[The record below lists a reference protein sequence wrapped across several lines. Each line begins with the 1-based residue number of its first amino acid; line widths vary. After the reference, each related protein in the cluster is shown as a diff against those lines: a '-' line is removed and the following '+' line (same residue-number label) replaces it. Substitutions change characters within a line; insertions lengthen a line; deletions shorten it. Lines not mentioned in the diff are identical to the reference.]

1 MAAHTRALATAGV
14 ACLAAL
20 AVAGC
25 SQKGS
30 SSSSSSTVIGHT
42 LRIYLSNPASLA
54 HDPAAQDVVEAER
67 LAFKAYASEVKD
79 FRVTLVVTNGAKVS
93 DNARSAIID
102 KTAIA
107 YLGEIAPGT
116 SDQTVGITNAL
127 GILQVSPTDTA
138 LELSQSTPA
147 VSDAPKTYFQS
158 WGTYGRTF
166 ARVVPSSA
174 DEAKALVTEMKA
186 QSVRSLFVANDGSDY
201 GHALADAVRT
211 DASAAG
217 LTAASSASGAGG
229 DFYGAT
235 DPAAAATFFN
245 HVASTD
251 PGAKLFG
258 SSSLDSAAFTS
269 AISPSVRN
277 LTVSIPGFLS
287 QSLPAQGRA
296 FVSTF
301 KTAAGHAPNT
311 EAIFG
316 YEAMSAL
323 LQVIQLERKN
333 ANQRSVIVKGFL
345 NLKIKSS
352 VLGPYSINSTS
363 GNTSLDAFVFARMRG
378 GQLVPFTAAP
388 KA

>member
-1 MAAHTRALATAGV
+1 VAAHTRALATAGV

-20 AVAGC
+20 AIAGC

-30 SSSSSSTVIGHT
+30 SSSSSTTVIGHT
-42 LRIYLSNPASLA
+42 LRIYLSDPRSLA
-54 HDPAAQDVVEAER
+54 HDPVAQDVVEAER
-67 LAFKAYASEVKD
+67 LAFNAHVSEVKD

-93 DNARSAIID
+93 DNARSAVID

-107 YLGEIAPGT
+107 YLGETAPGT

-166 ARVVPSSA
+166 ARVAPSSA
-174 DEAKALVTEMKA
+174 DEAKALVAEMKA
-186 QSVRSLFVANDGSDY
+186 QSVTSLFVADDGSDY
-201 GHALADAVRT
+201 GRALADAVRS
-211 DASAAG
+211 DEGSAG
-217 LTAASSASGAGG
+217 LTAASSASGASG

-235 DPAAAATFFN
+235 NPAAAASFFN
-245 HVASTD
+245 HLASTD
-251 PGAKLFG
+251 PSAKLFG
-258 SSSLDSAAFTS
+258 SSSLNSAAFTS
-269 AISPSVRN
+269 AISSAVRN
-277 LTVSIPGFLS
+277 LTVSIPGFMPQGLS
-287 QSLPAQGRA
+287 AQGRA
-296 FVSTF
+296 FVSAF
-301 KTAAGHAPNT
+301 RTASGHAPNT

-323 LQVIQLERKN
+323 LQVIQLEGKS
-333 ANQRSVIVKGFL
+333 ANERSAIVKGFL
-345 NLKIKSS
+345 NLKVKSS
-352 VLGPYSINSTS
+352 VLGPYTINSTS

-378 GQLVPFTAAP
+378 GQLVPFTAAT
-388 KA
+388 KG